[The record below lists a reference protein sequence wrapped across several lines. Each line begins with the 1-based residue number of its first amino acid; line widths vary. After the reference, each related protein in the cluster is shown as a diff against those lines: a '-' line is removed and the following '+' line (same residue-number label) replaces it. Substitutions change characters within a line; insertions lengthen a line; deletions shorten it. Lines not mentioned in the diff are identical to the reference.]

1 MTREKNKAK
10 RDLKRMIIK
19 VKFTLADATQQLESL
34 AIDDVLIETVHEK
47 LLIAF
52 TYIDCAYDLARKND

>member
-1 MTREKNKAK
+1 
-10 RDLKRMIIK
+10 MIIK
-19 VKFTLADATQQLESL
+19 AKFALADATQQLESL

-52 TYIDCAYDLARKND
+52 TYIDCAYDLARKDD

>member
-19 VKFTLADATQQLESL
+19 AKFTLADATQQLESL

-52 TYIDCAYDLARKND
+52 TYIDCA